1 MFTGIIEEI
10 GVVKDIKKTSDGM
23 TLFIEGKKVTTD
35 ITLGASIAIS
45 GVCTTVTAYKD
56 RVFSVDIMEES
67 LDRSNLK
74 FLSVGDSVNLER
86 ALSVSG
92 RLDGHIVSGHV
103 DGMGK
108 IEKVEKRG
116 FSHEITISLSSDLL
130 RYIVE
135 KGSIAIDG
143 TSLTVVD
150 VSDEDFKVD
159 VIPHS
164 GENTTLLKKS
174 IGSYVNIEVDILAK
188 YVEKIF
194 SRSKE
199 DKKSNITLE
208 FLRNNGF

>member
-10 GVVKDIKKTSDGM
+10 GVVKNLKKTSDGM
-23 TLFIEGKKVTTD
+23 TLFIDGKKVTSD

-45 GVCTTVTAYKD
+45 GVCTTVISYKD
-56 RVFSVDIMEES
+56 GIFSVDIMEES

-74 FLSVGDSVNLER
+74 YLSVGDRVNLER
-86 ALSVSG
+86 ALSVNG

-108 IEKVEKRG
+108 IIKVEKRG
-116 FSHEITISLSSDLL
+116 FSHEITIALSSDLL
-130 RYIVE
+130 KYVVE

-199 DKKSNITLE
+199 EKKSNITLD
-208 FLRNNGF
+208 FLRSNGF